1 MDQKDPIIE
10 ISITGHTPKTYGSND
25 LERKKELRDLILKKI
40 PNLDE
45 IKKQTRGKR
54 LQMDICF
61 NLYTGTTEE
70 GRKTKD
76 LDNMLKIFCDTF
88 PDYID
93 RDKTTPGVGLIEDD
107 GDDMIFRINCE
118 KRLVSDEASE
128 GIKFAI
134 SEYSVL

>member
-10 ISITGHTPKTYGSND
+10 ISITNYIPVTFG
-25 LERKKELRDLILKKI
+25 RKVLKRKEKLRGLILKKI
-40 PNLDE
+40 LNLDE

-54 LQMDICF
+54 LQIDICF
-61 NLYTGTTEE
+61 NLCEKTTEE

-76 LDNMLKIFCDTF
+76 LDNMLKIFCDTLL
-88 PDYID
+88 DYVD
-93 RDKTTPGVGLIEDD
+93 KDKTTPGVGLIEDD
-107 GDDMIFRINCE
+107 RDDMIFGINCE